1 MPNNILTVLCLFTF
15 SVSALA
21 AESSPLTPVV
31 SAIQSAVKPE
41 RAMTTMRSIYATD
54 RWFTFPKFEETAQ
67 YLSRRLAEEGLSNIE
82 ILGAP
87 ADGTSQFGY
96 WTMPLAWDVKS
107 ARLDVLQPEH
117 TTLAD
122 RESVPASVGM
132 WCGPTPQ
139 EGIIADVVDLA
150 STPWTGVKGKLVL
163 TEKNS
168 AGLKWELVHY
178 GALGAI
184 NGFSENPALQDDRQW
199 INAWGDNGWAFTK
212 ASTPL
217 LSFSVTPRQAEQLR
231 SWLREG
237 RAVKVRAQV
246 DSRYYVGRYPY
257 VTAVLPGTDP
267 EEEVLTLGH
276 SSEQGANDNATG
288 VSAMIEALTTLRSLI
303 DAGKLPRPK
312 RSIRILAMPE
322 LYGSMHYVVTHPE
335 RMRHTVAAMAV
346 DAPAG
351 LYNLAGTEYTFH
363 LNPHVASSFTDALV
377 LRIADA
383 YLSSVAPGSDLLAG
397 RPWHWEPYAP
407 GTDSYL
413 GDPTIG
419 VPTVWPYSGTGVIS
433 HHNTADR
440 PDTVDPRSLRDLS
453 SMIATYVYFI
463 AAADEHQIPWLAGI
477 TLNRAMQEVSAATS
491 QSLDSAFSHQHANDG
506 LERID
511 YEVERGE
518 RAIRTVVRLA
528 PADDR
533 SAVLNSLRP
542 LCERLESFGKLE
554 KERLR
559 SAGIV
564 PERLPSNLQ
573 QTEAARIVV
582 KRKRPGVITLDD
594 LPQDQWNGYPSGAW
608 ATVPTL
614 ALYWC
619 DGKRNLA
626 EVIRLTKLEAGP
638 TSFDFVGYFRFL
650 ERHGYVEFVK

>member
-1 MPNNILTVLCLFTF
+1 MINTIPILVCL
-15 SVSALA
+15 SLLSASA
-21 AESSPLTPVV
+21 FGAERSPLTPIA

-41 RAMTTMRSIYATD
+41 RAMATMRSIYATD
-54 RWFTFPKFEETAQ
+54 RWFTFPKFEQTVQ
-67 YLSRRLAEEGLSNIE
+67 YLGQRLSEGGLSNIE

-87 ADGTSQFGY
+87 ADGKSQFGY

-107 ARLDVLQPEH
+107 ARLEVLEPQH
-117 TTLAD
+117 MMLAD
-122 RESVPASVGM
+122 RQSVPASVGM
-132 WCGPTPQ
+132 WCGPTTPQ
-139 EGIIADVVDLA
+139 GIVAEVVDLA

-163 TEKNS
+163 TEKNP
-168 AGLKWELVHY
+168 AGSKWELVHY

-184 NGFSENPALQDDRQW
+184 NGFSENPDLQDDRQW
-199 INAWGDNGWAFTK
+199 INAWGDNGWGFTK
-212 ASTPL
+212 TSTPL
-217 LSFSVTPRQAEQLR
+217 LSFSITPRQAEQLR
-231 SWLREG
+231 NWLRKG
-237 RAVKVRAQV
+237 RPVKVHAQV

-257 VTAVLPGTDP
+257 VTALLPGTDP
-267 EEEVLTLGH
+267 GEEVLTLGH

-288 VSAMIEALTTLRSLI
+288 VSAMIEAVTSLRSLI

-312 RSIRILAMPE
+312 RSIRILTMPE

-363 LNPHVASSFTDALV
+363 LNPHVATSFTDALV

-413 GDPTIG
+413 SDPAIG

-453 SMIATYVYFI
+453 AMIALYIYFI
-463 AAADEHQIPWLAGI
+463 AAADEQQIPWLANI
-477 TLNRAMQEVSAATS
+477 TLDRAMEQVGASVSR
-491 QSLDSAFSHQHANDG
+491 SLDSALSRQDVSNAF
-506 LERID
+506 ERID
-511 YEVERGE
+511 YEVERGQ
-518 RAIRTVVRLA
+518 RAIQSVLRLA
-528 PADDR
+528 SEDR
-533 SAVLNSLRP
+533 RAALLNSLHP
-542 LCERLESFGKLE
+542 LCEQLQAVGNLQKQRLQ
-554 KERLR
+554 
-559 SAGIV
+559 SAGIQS
-564 PERLPSNLQ
+564 PAAGPQ
-573 QTEAARIVV
+573 QTEAARIIV
-582 KRKRPGVITLDD
+582 KRKRPGTIPLDD
-594 LPQDQWNGYPSGAW
+594 LPQDQWEGYPSGAW
-608 ATVPTL
+608 ATAPTL

-626 EVIRLTKLEAGP
+626 EVMRLTRLEAGP
-638 TSFDFVGYFRFL
+638 TSFDFIGYFRFL